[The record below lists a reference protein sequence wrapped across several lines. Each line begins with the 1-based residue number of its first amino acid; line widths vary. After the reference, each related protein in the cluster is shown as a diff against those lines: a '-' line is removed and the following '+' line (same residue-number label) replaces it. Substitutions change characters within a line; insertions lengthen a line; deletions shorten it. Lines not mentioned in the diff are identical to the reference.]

1 MPTCKGRNEDCA
13 IVFANANNKLP
24 REKKPGHL
32 PQRKSTAEINNGW
45 WLEGADTNDEEYS

>member
-1 MPTCKGRNEDCA
+1 MPTSKGRNEDCA
-13 IVFANANNKLP
+13 IVFANANNKLR